1 VRALRGGPFELP
13 HGRVVPT
20 ESKPTDDVSGAAR
33 SAAEPGADGNA
44 PETASQEHV
53 DSDGEGAVS
62 IDPAPPEV
70 SDLAAACVRFV
81 AARYGTTLDYA
92 PDTLSFVDQWLRD
105 ARAEIARR
113 PEAIE
118 LVQSA
123 AGAYLGE
130 VIRRAFGGEW
140 VVDGPVSAWRLC
152 LSSVFCA
159 FNPIGMAREALS
171 LEPAEDWHAH
181 FDLDAGERDAI
192 EQRLEALPEVSSDEY
207 YAPSTRFDVVEI
219 LVHALRA
226 GMQARGLAD
235 VHFTSADYE

>member
-1 VRALRGGPFELP
+1 
-13 HGRVVPT
+13 VVPT
-20 ESKPTDDVSGAAR
+20 EPKPTDDVSGAAR
-33 SAAEPGADGNA
+33 SAVEPDNDGGERDPDEDGGERNA
-44 PETASQEHV
+44 ASHEHA
-53 DSDGEGAVS
+53 DSDGAPS
-62 IDPAPPEV
+62 LDPAPPEV

-81 AARYGTTLDYA
+81 ATRYGTTLDYA

-130 VIRRAFGGEW
+130 VIRRAFGAEW
-140 VVDGPVSAWRLC
+140 VIDGPLSAWRLC

-181 FDLDAGERDAI
+181 FDLDPGEREAI

-226 GMQARGLAD
+226 SMQARGLAD

>member
-1 VRALRGGPFELP
+1 VT
-13 HGRVVPT
+13 PT
-20 ESKPTDDVSGAAR
+20 EPKATDDVSGAAR
-33 SAAEPGADGNA
+33 SAADPLDASDEPESL
-44 PETASQEHV
+44 ET
-53 DSDGEGAVS
+53 GELDDLPAV
-62 IDPAPPEV
+62 DPAPPQVE
-70 SDLAAACVRFV
+70 DLAAACIRFV

-105 ARAEIARR
+105 ARLEIARR
-113 PEAIE
+113 PEATDV
-118 LVQSA
+118 VQSA

-140 VVDGPVSAWRLC
+140 IANGHESGWRLC
-152 LSSVFCA
+152 LSAVFCA

-192 EQRLEALPEVSSDEY
+192 DERLKALPDVTSDDY

-219 LVHALRA
+219 VFHALRA
-226 GMQARGLAD
+226 DMQARGLAD
-235 VHFTSADYE
+235 VHFTSADYA